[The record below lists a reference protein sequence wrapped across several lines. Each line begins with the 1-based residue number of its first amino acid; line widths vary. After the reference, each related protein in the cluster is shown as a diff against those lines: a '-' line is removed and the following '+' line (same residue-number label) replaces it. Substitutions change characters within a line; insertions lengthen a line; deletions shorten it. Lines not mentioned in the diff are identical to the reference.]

1 MWFATCNDWRLALP
15 SSLTRGSQTHFLVY
29 ARQSVRRWGLFGDG
43 LASLKTNSTSPLKIR
58 MGPKKERRKSSNT
71 INFQQI
77 YVSFRECK
85 DWGDHGKYVFVWW
98 LIIYRY
104 WVIQKRCDIVMIL
117 VCDYDY
123 DCICLY
129 CISKYDNYMY
139 LHVCQYKGIFKNPY
153 PRLTIFRFGP
163 WALFSPREW
172 WHDF

>member
-58 MGPKKERRKSSNT
+58 MGPKKERRKSSNK

-77 YVSFRECK
+77 LYVSFRECK
-85 DWGDHGKYVFVWW
+85 DWRDHGKYVFVWW
-98 LIIYRY
+98 MIIYRY
-104 WVIQKRCDIVMIL
+104 WVTQKMCDIAMIL

-129 CISKYDNYMY
+129 CMSKYNIGTYTYASIKAY
-139 LHVCQYKGIFKNPY
+139 LKIHTPGSPS
-153 PRLTIFRFGP
+153 GP
-163 WALFSPREW
+163 WVLFSPREW
-172 WHDF
+172 LHDF